1 MQVSAQVSLYP
12 LGQSNLG
19 PAIEAAL
26 RVFKAQ
32 GLDYRVG
39 SMSTL
44 VAGEDEA
51 VFEALR
57 DAFQAAA
64 AHGGTVMAFT
74 VSNACPAVPS
84 HGKPVSDA

>member
-12 LGQSNLG
+12 LGQSSLG

-26 RVFKAQ
+26 QAFGAR

-44 VAGEDEA
+44 VAGEAEA

-57 DAFQAAA
+57 DAFQTAA
-64 AHGGTVMAFT
+64 AHGGTVMVLT
-74 VSNACPAVPS
+74 VSNACPALPPQEKQVR
-84 HGKPVSDA
+84 DA